1 MRTTDT
7 KESQLKKDRECLH
20 CEKFF
25 DCKGKPPDVDSCLN
39 LVERKPAEEK
49 KRYFWR

>member
-25 DCKGKPPDVDSCLN
+25 DCDGKPKEVRRCLN
-39 LVERKPAEEK
+39 FVERKSK
-49 KRYFWR
+49 DGGS